1 MHETLTYRLVA
12 ILGRLFAR
20 FADGTML
27 PMLRGADGDPTPL
40 ADLLV
45 QAEAIGPDTT
55 DDELAILDADITS
68 AAERLAEQTELTD
81 DDLAALEAAGP
92 AVQAIRQEAADREA
106 AVAARAE
113 RAQAALQAVRGE
125 QAPAGEGDGDE
136 PEAEPAAEPE
146 STPAPAE
153 PVEVEV
159 TVPTAEAEQQPIAAG
174 AAPARRRPAITRVA
188 ARRPAQAAPRTV
200 PTPAHGDLASMGL
213 VAAANAPGVQ
223 AGQPIT
229 TYDGLARAF
238 VAAVDATKGY
248 RHGPRVKVPVVRIGN
263 ERAEQYPEG
272 YRLDSN
278 ISANLARIEAAQRLA
293 QESGGVRA
301 GITASLASPGLQAAG
316 GICAPQQVNYDL
328 PIVGSDARPVR
339 DQFLMRFGADRGGVR
354 TIPPPSIDDV
364 DAGAVEAWTEL
375 NDRNPGVDPDGV
387 GPLVAGPATK
397 PCLTITCPA
406 EDETVVEAITRCLET
421 GNFRARFFPEQVE
434 AWMRLVGTWQARF
447 AEQRLLAT
455 IAAGSVAVTHG
466 QVLSSTRDILTA
478 LDRAVAIWRYN
489 ARLDPGFTI
498 EFGAPMWFREQMR
511 ADIARQLPVGTL
523 AETLAVADATIDQFF
538 RTRNVDPVWFMDG
551 EAGQRFVTQAA
562 GVLQAWP
569 ATVKTYLAAP
579 GAWLFLDGGTLDLG
593 VVRDSTLN
601 ATNDVQM
608 FAESWEGAHFHSA
621 LPSWTLT
628 LTSCPDGSVSAT
640 TAVDTCP

>member
-1 MHETLTYRLVA
+1 MHTTLTYRLVA

-27 PMLRGADGDPTPL
+27 PVLRGADGEPTPL

-55 DDELAILDADITS
+55 DDELAILDADITT

-106 AVAARAE
+106 AVAERAE

-125 QAPAGEGDGDE
+125 QAPEGDE
-136 PEAEPAAEPE
+136 PDADPAAEPE
-146 STPAPAE
+146 GPAENPAE

-159 TVPTAEAEQQPIAAG
+159 TVPTAEADQQPIAAG
-174 AAPARRRPAITRVA
+174 AGPRRRPAITRVA
-188 ARRPAQAAPRTV
+188 ARRPAQAAPRAV
-200 PTPAHGDLASMGL
+200 PTPVHGDLASMGL

-263 ERAEQYPEG
+263 ERADQYPAG

-278 ISANLARIEAAQRLA
+278 IHANLERIEAAQRLA
-293 QESGGVRA
+293 QSSGGVRA
-301 GITASLASPGLQAAG
+301 GITASLANPSLTAAG

-328 PIVGSDARPVR
+328 PVVGSDARPVR

-364 DAGAVEAWTEL
+364 DAGAVEAWTEI
-375 NDRNPGVDPDGV
+375 NDQNPGVDPDGA

-397 PCLTITCPA
+397 PCLTITCPD

-455 IAAGSVAVTHG
+455 IAGGSTAVTHG

-489 ARLDPGFTI
+489 ARLDPGFTVQ
-498 EFGAPMWFREQMR
+498 FGAPMWFLSQMR
-511 ADIARQLPVGTL
+511 ADLARQLPVGTL
-523 AETLAVADATIDQFF
+523 AETLAVADATIESFF

-551 EAGQRFVTQAA
+551 EAGQRFVAQGA
-562 GVLQAWP
+562 GALQAWP
-569 ATVKTYLAAP
+569 TTVKTYLAAP

-601 ATNDVQM
+601 STNDVQM
-608 FAESWEGAHFHSA
+608 FAESWEGAHFHSG